1 MAGLEKLIVAS
12 DNDAISFGNH
22 LAVEKQKQEGF
33 ELGGDL
39 YKVKTH
45 NQVTRLEKNG
55 RLLYESV
62 PGTSVKD
69 LTLSSENLKFAVE
82 GSAED
87 AQITVELEA
96 DQDYKIYLNDIQVG
110 KVRSNLAGKISFSV
124 DFASGKQ
131 TVEII
136 KL

>member
-22 LAVEKQKQEGF
+22 LVVEKQKQEGF

-69 LTLSSENLKFAVE
+69 LVLSSENLHFTVE

-131 TVEII
+131 KVEIV

>member
-1 MAGLEKLIVAS
+1 MAGLDKLIVA
-12 DNDAISFGNH
+12 NEANGLSFGNH
-22 LAVEKQKQEGF
+22 EVAEKQKLEGF
-33 ELGGDL
+33 ELAGDL

-45 NQVTRLEKNG
+45 NQITRLEKNG

-62 PGTSVKD
+62 PGTTV
-69 LTLSSENLKFAVE
+69 EGLKLDSDKMNFTVY

-96 DQDYKIYLNDIQVG
+96 DQDYKVFIDQILLG
-110 KVRSNLAGKISFSV
+110 KVTSNLAGKISFSV
-124 DFASGKQ
+124 DFATGSQ
-131 TVEII
+131 TVEIR

>member
-69 LTLSSENLKFAVE
+69 LILSSDKLQFIVE

-96 DQDYKIYLNDIQVG
+96 EQDYKIYLDDIQVG

-131 TVEII
+131 KVAII